1 MSKRNFVNKYTSLII
16 AAVLITL
23 IGCDG
28 GVTLSNQENT
38 TTATQLEYDPLVDA
52 DRVLAEDQVPLFGA
66 ASVDPATV
74 GGNYFQITDRWVN
87 GELRSI
93 EGSEF
98 LAYSDAGVDNIGS
111 HWSTEAVV
119 DEWFRIKNRQT
130 GDYIHIQPADGVVR
144 LDDAPAGYWSGHWRF
159 NMTGDYFR
167 IENRWLTNHRIN
179 VEDQDGVVRHGIIPD
194 TFWSGQWTLKPV
206 DGAANNPSRQ
216 GQWSDVID
224 WPLIG
229 IHAALTADGK
239 VLTYGTDSQGIQG
252 GQFIY
257 DVWNPNLGTG
267 TDSHATLPNNTGTD
281 IFCSAQML
289 LPGSDNMLLSGGDVR
304 GLNTG
309 QMTRGVS
316 DVNIFNSTSNSL
328 SRSGAMN
335 YARWYPTLTALP
347 NEEILV
353 QGGIDMDGRAVTT
366 PEIYNQQS
374 GTWRLLSGAVNYV
387 DWWYPRNWVAPNGT
401 IFGISGDQI
410 YQIDTQ
416 GTGSYEELGVV
427 TGTNKSITSTAVMYR
442 PGRILQIG
450 GGVRAAE
457 SANAD
462 ASTQVTEYNIN
473 GATPTVIERA
483 DMAFPRHWAN
493 ATVLPDG
500 KVLVTGGSAAA
511 NYLNGVAQA
520 AEIYDPTTQQWLT
533 AASAVEDRLYHSTAL
548 LLPDASVLV
557 AGGGAPAARDLNGN
571 PTPGNLNAEIY
582 YPPYFF
588 DENNNRRTL
597 LPLTAAPDQVQLG
610 STFAI
615 TPADAATIREVNLV
629 RVGSV
634 THSFNMDQRFIPL
647 RFTRSGAQLE
657 VVAPLASSVAPPG
670 TYLLFAVDQNG
681 VPSTASM
688 ISVVTNDSDWF
699 QLSDRWRKGELHV
712 NNNQGVVAY
721 GDVPGTDRASHWT
734 EEPLGSGGWVRL
746 KNRSTGGYMHVQ
758 PNNGSVAVGDL
769 DNDGWWSAQWGKEI
783 VDGHT
788 VYRNRWLSAQ
798 SIHVQSQG
806 TVAEHGAV
814 PRGFWSSQ
822 WEKIPVQ

>member
-1 MSKRNFVNKYTSLII
+1 MNKYIFLLLAFAIFI
-16 AAVLITL
+16 NL

-28 GVTLSNQENT
+28 AATLSNQGA
-38 TTATQLEYDPLVDA
+38 ATVAYDPLIDA
-52 DRVLAEDQVPLFGA
+52 DRVIVDEQAPSFAA
-66 ASVDPATV
+66 ASVDPASV
-74 GGNYFQITDRWVN
+74 GGSFFQITDRWVD
-87 GELRSI
+87 GELRSMV
-93 EGSEF
+93 GSELLGYADTGF
-98 LAYSDAGVDNIGS
+98 GNIAS
-111 HWSTEAVV
+111 HWSAEAVAG
-119 DEWFRIKNRQT
+119 EWFRIKNRQS
-130 GDYIHIQPADGVVR
+130 GGYIHVQPADGMVR
-144 LDDAPAGYWSGHWRF
+144 LGDLPAGYWSGHWRF
-159 NMTGDYFR
+159 DRDGDYLR
-167 IENRWLTNHRIN
+167 IENRWQIGQRLHVQEQNGT
-179 VEDQDGVVRHGIIPD
+179 VQHGFLPD
-194 TFWSGQWTLKPV
+194 NFWSGQWTLTTV
-206 DGAANNPSRQ
+206 EAVGTNPALH

-239 VLTYGTDSQGIQG
+239 VLTYGTDGQGIQG

-267 TDSHATLPNNTGTD
+267 ADSHATLPNTTGTD

-289 LPGSDNMLLSGGDVR
+289 LPGSDNMLLSGGDIR

-309 QMTRGVS
+309 VTTRGVS

-328 SRSGAMN
+328 SRAGAMN

-353 QGGIDMDGRAVTT
+353 QGGIDMDGAAVTT
-366 PEIYNQQS
+366 PEIYNPQS
-374 GTWRLLSGAVNYV
+374 GTWRLLPGAVNYV

-401 IFGISGDQI
+401 IFGLSGDQI
-410 YQIDTQ
+410 YQIDTN

-427 TGTNKSITSTAVMYR
+427 TGNNKSITSTAVMFR

-473 GATPTVIERA
+473 APTPMVIERS

-511 NYLNGVAQA
+511 NYLNGVARA
-520 AEIYDPTTQQWLT
+520 AEIYDPATRQWLT
-533 AASAVEDRLYHSTAL
+533 GASAVEDRLYHSTAL

-557 AGGGAPAARDLNGN
+557 AGGGAPAARDIGGN
-571 PTPGNLNAEIY
+571 PTEGNLNAEIF

-588 DENNNRRTL
+588 DQNNNRRTL
-597 LPLTAAPDQVQLG
+597 TPITSAPDQIQLG
-610 STFAI
+610 STFMI
-615 TPADAATIREVNLV
+615 SPANAGTINEVNLV

-647 RFTRSGAQLE
+647 RFTRTGNQLE
-657 VVAPLASSVAPPG
+657 VAAPSISSVAPPG
-670 TYLLFAVDQNG
+670 TYMLFVVDQSG
-681 VPSTASM
+681 VPSTASFVSV
-688 ISVVTNDSDWF
+688 ISNDSTWF
-699 QLSDRWRKGELHV
+699 QLSDRWRNRELHV
-712 NNNQGVVAY
+712 SDNQRLVAY
-721 GDVPGTDRASHWT
+721 SDALGTDRTSHWT
-734 EEPLGSGGWVRL
+734 EDPVGAGGWVRL
-746 KNRSTGGYMHVQ
+746 RNRATGGYMHVQ
-758 PNNGSVAVGDL
+758 PNNGDIAVGEIDE
-769 DNDGWWSAQWGKEI
+769 DTWWSAQWGKEI

-788 VYRNRWLSAQ
+788 IYRNRWLSGQ

-806 TVAEHGAV
+806 SIAEHGQV
-814 PRGFWSSQ
+814 PNNFWSSQ